1 MNRSFLCSF
10 RKLFH
15 CSLCHTHKNRLPQ
28 ARRYNFP
35 FCCMV
40 TEFHQGKLKMY
51 TNSIDFITWRY
62 GGHIEGFHMTSRR
75 PYWCPRQV
83 PWEMNSFVMQTLS
96 FVRIN
101 LHRCWPRDENTD
113 YRRILVY
120 SFCLISIGLSLSD
133 EANKMKFLNIERA
146 QKFQSEN
153 LSPIYQIVSEKFSLK
168 NPKIYKECMSLVTF
182 CHPVI
187 LQRLQTA

>member
-1 MNRSFLCSF
+1 MNRRFVCSF

-15 CSLCHTHKNRLPQ
+15 CSPCYTHKNRLPQ

-35 FCCMV
+35 FCCTV

-51 TNSIDFITWRY
+51 TNSIDFIAWRY

-75 PYWCPRQV
+75 PYWCPKTMKPRPCRCPKQV
-83 PWEMNSFVMQTLS
+83 LWELNSFVMQMLS
-96 FVRIN
+96 FVLIN
-101 LHRCWPRDENTD
+101 LHRCWPREWKTD

-120 SFCLISIGLSLSD
+120 SFCLINIGLSLSD

-146 QKFQSEN
+146 
-153 LSPIYQIVSEKFSLK
+153 
-168 NPKIYKECMSLVTF
+168 
-182 CHPVI
+182 
-187 LQRLQTA
+187 

>member
-1 MNRSFLCSF
+1 MVTPKTKDQPTRIKLTCLTFITSATEIIKISLIYLGTNRSFLCSF

-101 LHRCWPRDENTD
+101 LHRCWPREWKHWLQANP
-113 YRRILVY
+113 
-120 SFCLISIGLSLSD
+120 CLQ
-133 EANKMKFLNIERA
+133 FLPN
-146 QKFQSEN
+146 
-153 LSPIYQIVSEKFSLK
+153 
-168 NPKIYKECMSLVTF
+168 
-182 CHPVI
+182 
-187 LQRLQTA
+187 